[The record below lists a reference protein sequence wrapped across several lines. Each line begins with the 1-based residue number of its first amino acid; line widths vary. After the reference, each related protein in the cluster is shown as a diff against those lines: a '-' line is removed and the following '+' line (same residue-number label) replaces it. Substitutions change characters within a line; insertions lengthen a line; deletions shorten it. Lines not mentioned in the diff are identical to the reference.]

1 MTKRYKEGIL
11 PFKVV
16 ASDEPLVAR
25 GGLVLPYEM
34 AKAFKLPKVID
45 EELPKPGSG
54 RGYKPSKF
62 VMPLILMFHG
72 GGKKL
77 EDLRE
82 IKAEVSL
89 RELLEME
96 NLPASC
102 TIGDWLRRMGED
114 GKGLFGLGNV
124 NHYLVGEVVLRD
136 KRNSYTL
143 DVDASII
150 ESEKE
155 EARVTYKGEK
165 GYQPQMGF
173 LFEAGLVL
181 EDEFREGNIPAGTG
195 AVNFVEKC
203 FNTMPRGKSI
213 TYLRSD
219 SALYQAGVI
228 NLCFERGKLFTI
240 TADQDKGVRETI
252 KAIKTWRPY
261 QGDREIG
268 ETIHTMNETKEAFR
282 LIVIRWPKL
291 QAELFDPSPYFYHAI
306 ATNRE
311 EDAEEVIK
319 LHNQRGKVENYIK
332 ELKSGFGME
341 WMPCGESYA
350 NAVFFRIGVI
360 AYNLFLAMKL
370 LALPPW
376 YRTFTIQTVRWR
388 LYQIAAAVVR
398 HAHQLLLKIRAP
410 ADKVVIFCKFRLKC
424 YELAYGWG

>member
-1 MTKRYKEGIL
+1 MPRRYKEGL
-11 PFKVV
+11 LAFKIVPT
-16 ASDEPLVAR
+16 DQPLVAR
-25 GGLVLPYEM
+25 SGLLLPYEL
-34 AKAFKLPKVID
+34 ARALKLAKVID
-45 EELPKPGSG
+45 KELPKPGSG
-54 RGYKPSKF
+54 RGYKSSQF

-82 IKAEVSL
+82 IKGELSL
-89 RELLEME
+89 TELLGIE

-102 TIGDWLRRMGED
+102 TIGDWLRRNGED
-114 GKGLFGLGNV
+114 GKGLLGLGKV
-124 NHYLVGEVVLRD
+124 NHHLVKEIMLRD
-136 KRNSYTL
+136 KRSSYTL
-143 DVDASII
+143 DVDATII

-155 EARVTYKGEK
+155 EAKVTYKGEK
-165 GYQPQMGF
+165 GYQPQIGF
-173 LFEAGLVL
+173 LFEAGLIL
-181 EDEFREGNIPAGTG
+181 EDEFRDGNIPARAG
-195 AVNFVEKC
+195 AVSFIDNC
-203 FNTMPRGKSI
+203 FEAMPHGKSI

-228 NLCFERGKLFTI
+228 NRSFERGILFTI
-240 TADQDKGVRETI
+240 TADQDKAVKESI
-252 KAIKTWRPY
+252 KAIREWCSY
-261 QGDREIG
+261 QGDREVG
-268 ETIHTMNETKEAFR
+268 ETVHTMNGTKQAFR

-291 QAELFDPSPYFYHAI
+291 QAELFDSSPYFYHAI

-311 EDAEEVIK
+311 EEAEEVIK
-319 LHNQRGKVENYIK
+319 LHNQRGEVENYIK

-388 LYQIAAAVVR
+388 LYQIAGAVVR
-398 HAHQLLLKIRAP
+398 HAHQLLLKLRAP
-410 ADKVVIFCKFRLKC
+410 TDKIVLFCKFRLRC
-424 YELAYGWG
+424 HELACS